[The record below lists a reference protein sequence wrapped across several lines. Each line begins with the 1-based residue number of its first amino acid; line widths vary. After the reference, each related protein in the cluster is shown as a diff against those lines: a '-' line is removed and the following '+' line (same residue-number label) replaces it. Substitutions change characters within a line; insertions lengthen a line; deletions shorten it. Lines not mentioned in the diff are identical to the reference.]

1 MPLGVITL
9 TEGNINN
16 SHLYLTDI
24 MSLFPATAV
33 GGPNESAHAS
43 KPLEIHPGFGD
54 PVFTEIAG
62 DKKIFRKRAWVA
74 EFFRVHDLKAGDQV
88 VIEKTG
94 ETRFHV
100 YPKR

>member
-1 MPLGVITL
+1 MSLGVITL

-43 KPLEIHPGFGD
+43 KPLEIHPGFGA
-54 PVFTEIAG
+54 PVFTDIAG
-62 DKKIFRKRAWVA
+62 EKKSLENELGLQNFSAFTI
-74 EFFRVHDLKAGDQV
+74 
-88 VIEKTG
+88 
-94 ETRFHV
+94 
-100 YPKR
+100 